1 MRTRS
6 LGRRAFTLIELLVVI
21 AIIAILIGLLLPAV
35 QKVRDAASRMRCQN
49 NMKQIGLALHN
60 YHDTNG
66 GFPAAVY
73 NYRVNATSWN
83 ASPRI
88 PDNRLWKSWM
98 AVILPNLEQTALGAD
113 TDAKNGGAAP
123 APTNNPYPFPEA
135 NNWYPWDKTQ
145 RFKALNTPL
154 KAYQCASDGRT
165 NGDADGGGGLRVAF
179 TAYLGVSGP
188 DYFSWSNNS
197 GPTSSYYGKS
207 APGILVSSNK
217 FDPSLGT
224 REIPASNKQGT
235 TITGI
240 TDGTSNT
247 LMVGERPPSNNLV
260 FGWWFA
266 GAGFE
271 SCGGADV
278 NLGMREY
285 NTQSSG
291 DSETD
296 ACPKGPYNFG
306 PGKIT
311 NACDQFHFWSL
322 HSGGTNFTLGDG
334 SVRFVTYGTD
344 PTVMIAL
351 STRANGEIAN
361 LP

>member
-1 MRTRS
+1 MKAIST
-6 LGRRAFTLIELLVVI
+6 GRRAFTLIELLVVI

-49 NMKQIGLALHN
+49 NMKQIGLALHG
-60 YHDTNG
+60 YHDVNNG
-66 GFPAAVY
+66 MPAAVY
-73 NYRVNATSWN
+73 NYRVNSTSWN
-83 ASPRI
+83 ATPRI

-98 AVILPNLEQTALGAD
+98 AVILPYLEQTALAAD
-113 TDAKNGGAAP
+113 TEAKNGGALP
-123 APTNNPYPFPEA
+123 APTNNPYAFPEA
-135 NNWYPWDKTQ
+135 NNWYPWDRSQ
-145 RFKALNTPL
+145 RFRALNSPQ
-154 KAYQCASDGRT
+154 KVYQCASDSRQ
-165 NGDADGGGGLRVAF
+165 NADADGGGGLRVAF
-179 TAYLGVSGP
+179 TGYLAVSGP
-188 DYFSWSNNS
+188 DFFSWSTGS
-197 GPTSSYYGKS
+197 GPAQSYYGRS
-207 APGILVSSNK
+207 APGILVSTNK
-217 FDPSLGT
+217 YDPGIGT

-235 TITGI
+235 SIVSI

-291 DSETD
+291 DPETD
-296 ACPKGPYNFG
+296 ACPVGPYNFG
-306 PGKIT
+306 PGKLT

-322 HSGGTNFTLGDG
+322 HTSGSNFTLGDG
-334 SVRFVTYGTD
+334 SVRFMTYGTD
-344 PTVMIAL
+344 PKVMIAM
-351 STRANGEIAN
+351 STRANGEIVT